1 MKRICLHGP
10 ESTGKS
16 TLGTRLAAHLGC
28 EVVPEYGRAYC
39 EANGTDIDMAALV
52 HIAQTQ
58 DAMNRAAAARAIERV
73 NVAEIRSPRA
83 QSRGQSALA
92 GVSSPLDTNGQGVIL
107 FDTDPLI
114 TAVWADMMFAGNG
127 RYQRDPWFDA
137 FTGYAD
143 LYLLLDIDLPFVDDG
158 LRVYAKAEERQ
169 RFFDLCKAELDA
181 RAVPYAVIRGQGDAR
196 FAAALAAI
204 ST

>member
-16 TLGTRLAAHLGC
+16 TLGTRLAAHFGC

-58 DAMNRAAAARAIERV
+58 DAMNHAAAARDGKMV
-73 NVAEIRSPRA
+73 
-83 QSRGQSALA
+83 
-92 GVSSPLDTNGQGVIL
+92 L

-114 TAVWADMMFAGNG
+114 TAVWAEMMFG
-127 RYQRDPWFDA
+127 RRDPWFDS
-137 FTGYAD
+137 FEGYAD

-158 LRVYAKAEERQ
+158 LRVYAKPDDR
-169 RFFDLCKAELDA
+169 RHFFDLCKAELDN
-181 RAVPYAVIRGQGDAR
+181 RGVRYALIRGAGEAR
-196 FAAALAAI
+196 FAAALEAIAAAC
-204 ST
+204 

>member
-39 EANGTDIDMAALV
+39 EAHGTSIGMAELV

-58 DAMNRAAAARAIERV
+58 DAMNRAAAAREGDIV
-73 NVAEIRSPRA
+73 
-83 QSRGQSALA
+83 
-92 GVSSPLDTNGQGVIL
+92 L

-114 TAVWADMMFAGNG
+114 TAVWAEMMFGE
-127 RYQRDPWFDA
+127 RDAWFDT
-137 FTGYAD
+137 FTGNAD

-158 LRVYAKAEERQ
+158 LRVYAQPEKRQ
-169 RFFDLCKAELDA
+169 RFFDLCQAELD
-181 RAVPYAVIRGQGDAR
+181 RRGVNYTLIQGEGVAR
-196 FAAALAAI
+196 FDAALAAI
-204 ST
+204 A

>member
-39 EANGTDIDMAALV
+39 EAHGTDIGMAELV
-52 HIAQTQ
+52 HIAEQQ
-58 DAMNRAAAARAIERV
+58 DAMNRAAAAREGDV
-73 NVAEIRSPRA
+73 V
-83 QSRGQSALA
+83 
-92 GVSSPLDTNGQGVIL
+92 L

-114 TAVWADMMFAGNG
+114 TAVWAQMMFG
-127 RYQRDPWFDA
+127 QRDPWFDS
-137 FTGYAD
+137 FTAYAD

-158 LRVYAKAEERQ
+158 LRVYSSPEQRQ
-169 RFFDLCKAELDA
+169 RFFDLCKAELEN
-181 RAVPYAVIRGQGDAR
+181 RGVRYALIRGEGEAR
-196 FAAALAAI
+196 FHAALAAI
-204 ST
+204 G

>member
-58 DAMNRAAAARAIERV
+58 DAMNRAAAAREGDIV
-73 NVAEIRSPRA
+73 
-83 QSRGQSALA
+83 
-92 GVSSPLDTNGQGVIL
+92 L

-114 TAVWADMMFAGNG
+114 TTVWADMMFGEH
-127 RYQRDPWFDA
+127 DPWFDD
-137 FTGYAD
+137 FNGFAD

-169 RFFDLCKAELDA
+169 RFFDLCKTELD
-181 RAVPYAVIRGQGDAR
+181 RRQVPYAIIQGEGEAR
-196 FAAALAAI
+196 FTAALTAI
-204 ST
+204 SA

>member
-39 EANGTDIDMAALV
+39 EAHGTDIGMAELV

-58 DAMNRAAAARAIERV
+58 DSMNRAAAARAMELG
-73 NVAEIRSPRA
+73 AEY
-83 QSRGQSALA
+83 
-92 GVSSPLDTNGQGVIL
+92 VL

-114 TAVWADMMFAGNG
+114 TAVWTEMMFGQTPG
-127 RYQRDPWFDA
+127 YRRDPWFDG

-158 LRVYAKAEERQ
+158 LRVYARQDERKH
-169 RFFDLCKAELDA
+169 FFDLCKAELD
-181 RAVPYAVIRGQGDAR
+181 RRGVRYTLIEGEGEAR
-196 FAAALAAI
+196 FAAALAALI
-204 ST
+204 S

>member
-1 MKRICLHGP
+1 MRRICLHGP

-39 EANGTDIDMAALV
+39 EANGTDIGMAELV

-58 DAMNRAAAARAIERV
+58 DAMNRAAAARGGAFV
-73 NVAEIRSPRA
+73 
-83 QSRGQSALA
+83 
-92 GVSSPLDTNGQGVIL
+92 L

-114 TAVWADMMFAGNG
+114 TAVWAEMMFET
-127 RYQRDPWFDA
+127 RDRWFDA
-137 FTGYAD
+137 FTGHAD

-158 LRVYAKAEERQ
+158 LRVYARPEERR
-169 RFFDLCKAELDA
+169 RFFELCKAELDN
-181 RAVPYAVIRGQGDAR
+181 RGVRYALIQGEGDAR
-196 FAAALAAI
+196 FGAALAAVA
-204 ST
+204 

>member
-16 TLGTRLAAHLGC
+16 TLGTRLAALLGC

-39 EANGTDIDMAALV
+39 EAHGTDIGMAELV

-58 DAMNRAAAARAIERV
+58 DAMNRAAAARDGAFV
-73 NVAEIRSPRA
+73 
-83 QSRGQSALA
+83 
-92 GVSSPLDTNGQGVIL
+92 L

-114 TAVWADMMFAGNG
+114 TAVWAEMMFET
-127 RYQRDPWFDA
+127 RDPWFTD
-137 FTGYAD
+137 FTGHAD

-158 LRVYAKAEERQ
+158 LRVYARPEERR
-169 RFFDLCKAELDA
+169 RFFDLCKAELDN
-181 RAVPYAVIRGQGDAR
+181 RGVRYALIQGEGEGR
-196 FAAALAAI
+196 FGAALAAI
-204 ST
+204 A

>member
-28 EVVPEYGRAYC
+28 EIVPEYGRAYC
-39 EANGTDIDMAALV
+39 EAHGTDIGMAELV

-58 DAMNRAAAARAIERV
+58 DAMNRAAAAREANIV
-73 NVAEIRSPRA
+73 
-83 QSRGQSALA
+83 
-92 GVSSPLDTNGQGVIL
+92 L

-114 TAVWADMMFAGNG
+114 TAVWAEMMF
-127 RYQRDPWFDA
+127 QTRDPWFEA

-143 LYLLLDIDLPFVDDG
+143 LYLLLDIDLPFIDDG
-158 LRVYAKAEERQ
+158 LRVYAGDNDRR

-181 RAVPYAVIRGQGDAR
+181 SGVPYTRISGIGETR
-196 FAAALAAI
+196 FASALSAI
-204 ST
+204 EKGIGT

>member
-16 TLGTRLAAHLGC
+16 TLGTRLAAHFGC

-39 EANGTDIDMAALV
+39 EAHGTDIGMAELV
-52 HIAQTQ
+52 HIGQAQ
-58 DAMNRAAAARAIERV
+58 DAMNRAAAG
-73 NVAEIRSPRA
+73 RA
-83 QSRGQSALA
+83 QN
-92 GVSSPLDTNGQGVIL
+92 LDAAFVL

-114 TAVWADMMFAGNG
+114 TTVWAQMMFGT
-127 RYQRDPWFDA
+127 RDPWFDA

-158 LRVYAKAEERQ
+158 LRVYAAPEQRR
-169 RFFDLCKAELDA
+169 RFFALCKAELD
-181 RAVPYAVIRGQGDAR
+181 RRNVPYSLIRGQGDIR
-196 FAAALAAI
+196 FSAVLDAIAAHC
-204 ST
+204 

>member
-1 MKRICLHGP
+1 MTKRICLHGP

-16 TLGTRLAAHLGC
+16 TLGTRLAAYLGC

-39 EANGTDIDMAALV
+39 EAHGTDIGMNELV

-58 DAMNRAAAARAIERV
+58 DTMNKAAAAREGDIV
-73 NVAEIRSPRA
+73 
-83 QSRGQSALA
+83 
-92 GVSSPLDTNGQGVIL
+92 L

-114 TAVWADMMFAGNG
+114 TAVWADMMFGQTPG
-127 RYQRDPWFDA
+127 YRRDPWFDS

-158 LRVYAKAEERQ
+158 LRVYAKPDER
-169 RFFDLCKAELDA
+169 RHFFELCKAELDL
-181 RAVPYAVIRGQGDAR
+181 RGVHYALIQGEGEAR
-196 FAAALAAI
+196 FEAALAAI
-204 ST
+204 KS